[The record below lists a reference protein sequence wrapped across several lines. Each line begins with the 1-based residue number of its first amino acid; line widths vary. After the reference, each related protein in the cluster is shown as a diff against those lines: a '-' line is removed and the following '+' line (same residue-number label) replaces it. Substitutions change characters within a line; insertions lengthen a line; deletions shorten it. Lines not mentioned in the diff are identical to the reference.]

1 MPEPEAVLTEVDG
14 RTLKLTNLSK
24 VLYPMVGFTKAQI
37 IDYYARI
44 APFMLPHIENRGIT
58 FKRWPNGVTTQP
70 FFEKRCPSHRPE
82 WQQTCLGPGDR
93 VGGIHYCVLNETASL
108 VWAAN
113 LAALEIHS
121 PMARCVDLES
131 PTLLVFDLDP
141 GEPATIIE
149 CGQVALLI
157 RDVLETVGLEAWA
170 KTSGSKGMQL
180 YVPLNTP
187 HTHRHASDFA
197 LAVAQLLEKQ
207 HPKAVT
213 STMAKK
219 ERPNKIFIDW
229 SQNSHHK
236 TTIAPY
242 SLRGKDRPSVS
253 TPISWD
259 EVSDCADG
267 EHLHFEAGD
276 VLERVD
282 EFGDLFADTATL
294 EQSLPAANE

>member
-149 CGQVALLI
+149 CGQVA
-157 RDVLETVGLEAWA
+157 
-170 KTSGSKGMQL
+170 
-180 YVPLNTP
+180 
-187 HTHRHASDFA
+187 
-197 LAVAQLLEKQ
+197 
-207 HPKAVT
+207 
-213 STMAKK
+213 
-219 ERPNKIFIDW
+219 
-229 SQNSHHK
+229 
-236 TTIAPY
+236 
-242 SLRGKDRPSVS
+242 
-253 TPISWD
+253 
-259 EVSDCADG
+259 
-267 EHLHFEAGD
+267 
-276 VLERVD
+276 
-282 EFGDLFADTATL
+282 
-294 EQSLPAANE
+294 